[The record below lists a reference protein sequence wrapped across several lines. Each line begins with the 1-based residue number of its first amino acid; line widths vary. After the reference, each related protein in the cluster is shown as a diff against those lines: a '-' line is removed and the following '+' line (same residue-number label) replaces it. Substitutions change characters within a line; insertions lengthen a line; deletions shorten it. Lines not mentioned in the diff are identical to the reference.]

1 VDKLLARANRGRV
14 TQTDAEQAL
23 GHFESARRA
32 NESKDYQTACTEFE
46 SAYLI
51 NPKPATL
58 VSTAN
63 MYVKMGNAS
72 IAAEIYAR
80 LLAEK
85 LPQHMH
91 DFIADKLA
99 QIQDV

>member
-1 VDKLLARANRGRV
+1 VSQR
-14 TQTDAEQAL
+14 DAEAAL
-23 GHFESARRA
+23 AHFETARRA
-32 NESKDYQTACTEFE
+32 NDARDYQTACAEFE
-46 SAYLI
+46 AAYLL

-72 IAAEIYAR
+72 IAVQIYNR
-80 LLAEK
+80 LLAER

-99 QIQDV
+99 QIQD

>member
-1 VDKLLARANRGRV
+1 VSQPSAEEALA
-14 TQTDAEQAL
+14 
-23 GHFESARRA
+23 HFEKARRA
-32 NESKDYQTACTEFE
+32 NDARDYKTACAEFE
-46 SAYLI
+46 AAYLL

-63 MYVKMGNAS
+63 MYIKMGNAS
-72 IAAEIYAR
+72 IAAEMYNR
-80 LLAEK
+80 LLAER

-99 QIQDV
+99 QIQE